1 VPPFVGV
8 SEWVGAAGQVVRQ
21 DWDFL
26 ECACKTALFVVPIY
40 ALKPDN
46 WLYSVIGSNLVDW
59 QSG

>member
-1 VPPFVGV
+1 
-8 SEWVGAAGQVVRQ
+8 VGAAGQVVRQ